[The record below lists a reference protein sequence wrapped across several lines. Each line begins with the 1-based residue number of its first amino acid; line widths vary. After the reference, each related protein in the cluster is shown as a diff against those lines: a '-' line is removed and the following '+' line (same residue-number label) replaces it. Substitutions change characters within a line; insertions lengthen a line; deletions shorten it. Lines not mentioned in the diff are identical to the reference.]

1 MGNEFIFL
9 QALVFLVEG
18 DRTSVTHK
26 ILIVLHVEEE
36 DPKTFSEA
44 MASRD
49 ASFLK
54 EAIEDEMNLIL
65 SNNTWVLR
73 DLPPRMQTH

>member
-1 MGNEFIFL
+1 M
-9 QALVFLVEG
+9 
-18 DRTSVTHK
+18 
-26 ILIVLHVEEE
+26 EEE

-49 ASFLK
+49 VSFWK
-54 EAIEDEMNLIL
+54 EVIEDEMNLIL

-73 DLPPRMQTH
+73 DYLQDQNPLSVNGPLERKGIQMELYIPSRQD